1 MKYTTEEQHYLDGIK
16 RLESKGILVYIDGQR
31 AEEKDWGKIFQVR
44 EDGAFYMC
52 DYVGTEDGILK
63 EKNTPEELI
72 SKYNLRH
79 YIMYN

>member
-63 EKNTPEELI
+63 EI
-72 SKYNLRH
+72 HFDRVYNLSLIH
-79 YIMYN
+79 I

>member
-44 EDGAFYMC
+44 ED
-52 DYVGTEDGILK
+52 LS
-63 EKNTPEELI
+63 LI
-72 SKYNLRH
+72 H
-79 YIMYN
+79 I